1 MSMTKQK
8 GCGTRMDKQFNLTF
22 TASYFTLHT
31 TINAETEEQAEANAI
46 ANLQDWYGIDLNQIK
61 CQLEVEEAVA

>member
-1 MSMTKQK
+1 
-8 GCGTRMDKQFNLTF
+8 MDRYFNLTF

-46 ANLQDWYGIDLNQIK
+46 ANLQDWYGIDLSQIK
-61 CQLEVEEAVA
+61 CSIEIEEAVLA

>member
-1 MSMTKQK
+1 MS
-8 GCGTRMDKQFNLTF
+8 DKQYNLTF

-61 CQLEVEEAVA
+61 CQLEVEEVEA

>member
-1 MSMTKQK
+1 
-8 GCGTRMDKQFNLTF
+8 MDKYFNLTF

-46 ANLQDWYGIDLNQIK
+46 ANLQDWYGIDLSQIK
-61 CQLEVEEAVA
+61 CSIEIEEVK

>member
-1 MSMTKQK
+1 
-8 GCGTRMDKQFNLTF
+8 MDKYFNLTF

-46 ANLQDWYGIDLNQIK
+46 ANLQDWYGIDLSQIK
-61 CQLEVEEAVA
+61 CSIEIEEAVLA